1 MSRKILFFL
10 SSDNFYAQ
18 VWKNGTLEAPY
29 YFSNSSE
36 GLERFTEF
44 LLTHR
49 DPAYLMVDLIE
60 EDFRQE
66 VVPHLTGSNHQALVH
81 RKFDQHYRSTPFR
94 LATLQRRQEEGRR
107 DDEMLFSALTNAN
120 RISTWLDLL
129 LQYKTPIVGIY
140 SVPHASFPL
149 IKDIDSD
156 HLLLLSWEKD
166 AVLRQTYFLN
176 KRLRFSRLTPIHPNS

>member
-66 VVPHLTGSNHQALVH
+66 VVPHLTGSNHQSLVH

-94 LATLQRRQEEGRR
+94 LATLQRRHP
-107 DDEMLFSALTNAN
+107 T
-120 RISTWLDLL
+120 
-129 LQYKTPIVGIY
+129 VGIGY
-140 SVPHASFPL
+140 HSSRQSD
-149 IKDIDSD
+149 IKNCYYEFIC
-156 HLLLLSWEKD
+156 
-166 AVLRQTYFLN
+166 FL
-176 KRLRFSRLTPIHPNS
+176 KEVYGGT